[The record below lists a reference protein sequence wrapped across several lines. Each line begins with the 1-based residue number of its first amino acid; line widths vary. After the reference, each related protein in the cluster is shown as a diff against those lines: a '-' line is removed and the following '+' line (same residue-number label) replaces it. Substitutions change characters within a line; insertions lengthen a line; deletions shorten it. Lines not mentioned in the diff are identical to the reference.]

1 MEIEMGSLRR
11 CDTCHDMIVLLIP
24 KHPGK
29 FENSIHVQLLLIYIQ
44 NDKTNVISPQPANQ
58 SEISFFLFFLNVK
71 TSFRSFFHVIVKYI
85 NLF

>member
-1 MEIEMGSLRR
+1 MGSSRR

-29 FENSIHVQLLLIYIQ
+29 CENSIHVHYNFLVIYIQ

-58 SEISFFLFFLNVK
+58 SEISFFLLFCLNVK
-71 TSFRSFFHVIVKYI
+71 TSLRSFFHVIVKYI